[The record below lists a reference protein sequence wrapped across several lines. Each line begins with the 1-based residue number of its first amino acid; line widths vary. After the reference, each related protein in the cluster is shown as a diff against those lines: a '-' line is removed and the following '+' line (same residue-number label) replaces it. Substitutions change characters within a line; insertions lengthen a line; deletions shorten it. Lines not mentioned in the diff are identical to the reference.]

1 MGGGRVV
8 AVPEVLARQYRG
20 LVIFGPF
27 GPVHPEEISALE
39 SEIGQAIPPAYRSF
53 LEVANGG
60 TLEYSIRVPP
70 GPKGEPIGFSNLHL
84 LGRDQH
90 GEYGWETLLGEYRR
104 LPGSWLAQHL
114 PVATL
119 LPIARTGGDDQVF
132 LDLAPDRY
140 GQVLGVVH
148 GLPEWTGLRTRNL
161 SGVLADDFDAYLDG
175 LFIDPDV
182 AEDVWSDHAG
192 QDPADPWRRVV
203 EQWLDVGLPGWRSRP
218 WAAG

>member
-1 MGGGRVV
+1 V
-8 AVPEVLARQYRG
+8 AVPGELARAYRG
-20 LVIFGPF
+20 RVIFGPF
-27 GPVHPEEISALE
+27 APVHPEEVSALAG
-39 SEIGQAIPPAYRSF
+39 EIGQPIPPAYRSF

-70 GPKGEPIGFSNLHL
+70 GPEGEPIGFSDLHL

-140 GQVLGVVH
+140 GQVLGFVH

-218 WAAG
+218 WAAR